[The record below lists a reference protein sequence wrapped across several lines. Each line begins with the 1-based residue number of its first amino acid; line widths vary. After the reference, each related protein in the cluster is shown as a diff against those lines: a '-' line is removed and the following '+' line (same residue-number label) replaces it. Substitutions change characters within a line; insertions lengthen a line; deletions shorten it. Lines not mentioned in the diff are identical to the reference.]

1 MASATRRASMVARAA
16 VSWARRGMSS
26 VGASP
31 YDTGFLEVRQ
41 YTLVPEKMKEYM
53 QLAGATA
60 ELRKRLNPG
69 FLSFFTCDT
78 GSVLNRVT
86 HFYHYKDLDERERVR
101 KTMAE
106 NPEWQEFIDKSRPGL
121 QMQESMLFLQ
131 AVECHKAAGSCNV
144 NEFESPPKPAPGQ
157 PTPIYEIRTYQL
169 DPGYGSAPKLR
180 KIFAKG
186 LPAKVAADSDG
197 KLVFL
202 GYTDVGK
209 LNYVMEV
216 WRYSSAQA
224 SIEARRAARAVEDWR
239 QAIAA
244 VTPMVQVF
252 ETRIMVPAIFSPW
265 Q

>member
-1 MASATRRASMVARAA
+1 MVARAA

-144 NEFESPPKPAPGQ
+144 NEFESSSGTGSSSSL
-157 PTPIYEIRTYQL
+157 PTSVWCCHRESRWAAVSPTL
-169 DPGYGSAPKLR
+169 HSVADCSAC
-180 KIFAKG
+180 ATNG
-186 LPAKVAADSDG
+186 
-197 KLVFL
+197 
-202 GYTDVGK
+202 
-209 LNYVMEV
+209 
-216 WRYSSAQA
+216 
-224 SIEARRAARAVEDWR
+224 RRASRSV
-239 QAIAA
+239 
-244 VTPMVQVF
+244 
-252 ETRIMVPAIFSPW
+252 
-265 Q
+265 